1 LEFSLKLISLK
12 TIFKVPLFLQ
22 IRTVNIKLYM
32 KRILA
37 LFLAILITGL
47 LPKQLTNACT
57 NFIISKGAS
66 KDGSVMI
73 TYSADSHVL
82 YGELYYWPAKDWPK
96 GTMVDVY
103 EWDTGKFMGKIPQKA
118 HTYSVVGNMNQ
129 HQLSI
134 GETTFGGRPELADTT
149 AVIDYGSLIYLT
161 LQRAKNAR
169 EAIANF
175 SQLVSEFGYAS
186 SGESFSIADAN
197 EAWILELIGK
207 GPGNKGAVWVAR
219 RIPDGYISGHA
230 NHPRIMTFPL
240 ADGKKSITSKQLDR
254 INNPE
259 VETVYAYDVI
269 DVAKKFGLFSGKDK
283 DFSFSDVYAPL
294 DFSGARFCEARVWSG
309 FNIVNS
315 QMGQYLDYAM
325 GENLKNRMPLWIKP
339 DNKLGLKDVIGM
351 MRNYYQDTPM
361 DMTKDVG
368 AGPYGSTV
376 RWRPMEWTVDG
387 TMYLHERAISTQQ
400 TGFSFVAQSRSWL
413 PDPVGGIFWF
423 GVDDTYYTV
432 YSPMYCGI
440 TKVPETFAVGNG
452 DMMTFSD
459 NAGFW
464 VFNQLTNFAYTRTS
478 VMIDEIQKKQSE
490 LEDGYIAET
499 VSIDKN
505 AGDLYKKNPAEAVS
519 YITDY
524 SVKSGNKTVAEW
536 KDLYKVL
543 FTKYMD
549 GNVKEKRAVPPGYK
563 YYTPK
568 VAQPG
573 YPEEWYRVII
583 KDAGD
588 KLKVK

>member
-1 LEFSLKLISLK
+1 
-12 TIFKVPLFLQ
+12 
-22 IRTVNIKLYM
+22 M
-32 KRILA
+32 
-37 LFLAILITGL
+37 AILITAF

-57 NFIISKGAS
+57 NFLITKGAS

-82 YGELYYWPAKDWPK
+82 YGELYYWPSKDWPK

-103 EWDTGKFMGKIPQKA
+103 EWDTGKFLGKIPQKE

-134 GETTFGGRPELADTT
+134 GETTYGGRPELADSTGI
-149 AVIDYGSLIYLT
+149 IDYGSLIYMT

-169 EAIANF
+169 EAIATF
-175 SQLVSEFGYAS
+175 SQLVSEYGYAS

-197 EAWILELIGK
+197 EAWIMELIGK

-230 NHPRIMTFPL
+230 NHPRITTFPL
-240 ADGKKSITSKQLDR
+240 ADGKKSITSKQLDK
-254 INNPE
+254 IQNPDI
-259 VETVYAYDVI
+259 ETVYAYDVF
-269 DVAKKFGLFSGKDK
+269 DVAKKFGWFNGANK

-309 FNIVNS
+309 FNMVNS
-315 QMGQYLDYAM
+315 QMGKYLDYAM
-325 GENLKNRMPLWIKP
+325 GENLTNRMPLWIKP
-339 DNKLGLKDVIGM
+339 DNKLGLKDVMGM
-351 MRNYYQDTPM
+351 MRNYYQGTPM

-387 TMYLHERAISTQQ
+387 KMYLHERAIATQQ

-413 PDPVGGIFWF
+413 PDPVGGIIWF

-432 YSPMYCGI
+432 YSPMYCGM

-459 NAGFW
+459 NAAFW

-478 VMIDEIQKKQSE
+478 VMIDEIQKKQSQ
-490 LEDGYIAET
+490 LEDGFISET
-499 VSIDKN
+499 VGIDNK
-505 AGDLYKKNPAEAVS
+505 ATELYKKDPAQAVE
-519 YITDY
+519 YLTDY

-536 KDLYKVL
+536 KDLYKFL

-549 GNVKEKRAVPPGYK
+549 GNVKEKREVPAGYK

-568 VAQPG
+568 VSQPG

-588 KLKVK
+588 KLKVLE